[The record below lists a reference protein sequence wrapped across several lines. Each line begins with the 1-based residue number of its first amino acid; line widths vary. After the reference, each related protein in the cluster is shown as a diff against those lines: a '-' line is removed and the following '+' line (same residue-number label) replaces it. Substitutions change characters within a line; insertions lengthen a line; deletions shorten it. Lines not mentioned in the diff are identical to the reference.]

1 MKVSIAI
8 STYEANGRG
17 VELLTVNIN
26 TIMQQTYKNIEIVI
40 SDHSKNTDIQNY
52 IDSIRPKCQFDI
64 IYVHNPVSRGNI
76 SHNINNAIN
85 HCTGDI
91 IKIIFMDD
99 FLLKSTAIADII
111 FVFTKYPCAKWMVN
125 SYLHTQNYSSFYG
138 PIYPKYNDKIITGIN
153 TIGCPSGLTIS
164 KTVDAR
170 FDENL
175 KWFMDCEYYYQLF
188 KLYGNPI
195 IYQDDFLVGTLIH
208 TAQVTNSCV
217 NNDTLINTE
226 TSYINAKYGLTIVR
240 T

>member
-17 VELLTVNIN
+17 VELLSVNIN

-40 SDHSKNTDIQNY
+40 SDHSANTDIKNY
-52 IDSIRPKCQFDI
+52 IDNIRRSCQFDI
-64 IYVHNPVSRGNI
+64 IYVVNPEKRGNI

-99 FLLKSTAIADII
+99 FLLKQTAIADIV
-111 FVFTKYPCAKWMVN
+111 FVFTQNPSARWMVN
-125 SYLHTQNYSSFYG
+125 SYLHTQNYSSFYN

-164 KTVDAR
+164 KDVAAR

-188 KLYGNPI
+188 KLYGHPI
-195 IYQDDFLVGTLIH
+195 IYQNNFLVGTLIH
-208 TAQVTNSCV
+208 NSQVTNSCV
-217 NNDTLINTE
+217 NNDALINSE